1 MWSAVGVSM
10 RGRATVFGS
19 TPKRSRAVAAHST
32 PVPQAIPSEMIA
44 CGSPS
49 ANRAP
54 GTKTGRYTRF
64 PAATS
69 FWSRSPPWK
78 PAIPARPPAAGVVEK
93 VPKFG

>member
-1 MWSAVGVSM
+1 MRAGRRLSAARS
-10 RGRATVFGS
+10 
-19 TPKRSRAVAAHST
+19 KRSRAVAAHST
-32 PVPQAIPSEMIA
+32 PVPQAIPSEMTA
-44 CGSPS
+44 WGSPS
-49 ANRAP
+49 PNSAP

-78 PAIPARPPAAGVVEK
+78 PAIPARPPEAGVVEK